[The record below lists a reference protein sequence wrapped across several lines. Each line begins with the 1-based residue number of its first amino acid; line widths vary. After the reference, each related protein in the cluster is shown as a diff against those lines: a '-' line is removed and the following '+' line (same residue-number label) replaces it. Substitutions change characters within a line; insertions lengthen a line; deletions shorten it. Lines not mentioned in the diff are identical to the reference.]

1 MQHLLARGSWDHDGV
16 RDDLRGYVVDG
27 LGSADAVLVVD
38 ATGDLK
44 KGTDTVGVQ
53 RKHTGT
59 AGRIE
64 NAQVAV
70 YLTYATEAGHEFID
84 RDLYLPR
91 SRTDDEQ
98 RCADAGVPAET
109 SFQTKPQLAARM
121 IERALDTGAPAGW
134 VAGDEV
140 YGNDPAL
147 QGVTGTAHRARA
159 RRRP

>member
-1 MQHLLARGSWDHDGV
+1 MQHLLARGSWDHDGSATTCA
-16 RDDLRGYVVDG
+16 GYVVDG

-44 KGTDTVGVQ
+44 KGTHTVGVQ

-59 AGRIE
+59 AGRTE

-70 YLTYATEAGHEFID
+70 YLTCATEAGHEID

-91 SRTDDEQ
+91 SRTDEEQ